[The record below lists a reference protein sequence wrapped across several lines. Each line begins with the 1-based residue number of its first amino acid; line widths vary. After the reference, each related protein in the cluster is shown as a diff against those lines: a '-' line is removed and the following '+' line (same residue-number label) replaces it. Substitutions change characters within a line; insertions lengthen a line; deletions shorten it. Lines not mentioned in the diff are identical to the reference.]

1 MHGGCYTAGSWDLWC
16 CSDRGTPGHGL
27 LWPGAHPLSSWVV
40 LFSLLVCSVSHSW
53 QAVKEHPVLGPQASE
68 TWVGPG
74 LEKDPAATA
83 LPIAKCSPAS
93 TGAALVLS
101 VSPLPHEPSL
111 GNRREGL
118 PSDTYRVQTQLPSR
132 CRNIWVLSQIVA
144 PGSPCA
150 LRLPSLPTGLG
161 LWQVGVGG
169 GGRAEEGEKGGKEGA
184 PEFISE
190 GPMISLLLGF
200 PSPPQKSSL
209 CLSPD
214 ALTLRLS

>member
-1 MHGGCYTAGSWDLWC
+1 MHGGCYTASSWGLWC

-27 LWPGAHPLSSWVV
+27 LWPGAHPLLTWVV
-40 LFSLLVCSVSHSW
+40 LFSLLLVRSMSHSW
-53 QAVKEHPVLGPQASE
+53 RAVKEHPILGPQASE

-93 TGAALVLS
+93 LGS
-101 VSPLPHEPSL
+101 VSPLPREPTP

-118 PSDTYRVQTQLPSR
+118 PTTDTAAQSLQKH
-132 CRNIWVLSQIVA
+132 
-144 PGSPCA
+144 PGSFPGCCPGKPLCA
-150 LRLPSLPTGLG
+150 QAAILTLVCGK
-161 LWQVGVGG
+161 LWQGW
-169 GGRAEEGEKGGKEGA
+169 RERKGGKEGA

-190 GPMISLLLGF
+190 GPMVSLMLGF
-200 PSPPQKSSL
+200 LSPPQKSSL